1 MLMPGTRVPRAG
13 ALSRA
18 FQGATVVLRVMT
30 SLKWRSLPRTIL
42 LPGGWILLSVS
53 VLGLLLPGQALAQQ
67 QRDPVFATQ
76 SQIGVLELRLE
87 RAERILDAAA
97 LTEWVQSMDA
107 LTFELRQLRGRIES
121 LEHELQSLRGRQRDQ
136 FRNMDERVSLLE
148 GGTWTPPAD
157 EVISGTGSS
166 SLLGADEQRSYEDAF
181 DRLMAGDYQTAIRR
195 FERFLEAYPQ
205 GLFAANALYWLAE
218 ARYATGDFRAARQD
232 FLALRERH
240 PESDK
245 RGDALLKIGFTE
257 VELGNPEVATD
268 ILQEVVQ
275 TYPGTVLSRLAQER
289 LRRLQGS

>member
-1 MLMPGTRVPRAG
+1 MRAIGPAG
-13 ALSRA
+13 AR
-18 FQGATVVLRVMT
+18 R
-30 SLKWRSLPRTIL
+30 L
-42 LPGGWILLSVS
+42 LPLLVFG
-53 VLGLLLPGQALAQQ
+53 GLLVSPHVLAQQ
-67 QRDPVFATQ
+67 PRDSVVATQ
-76 SQIGVLELRLE
+76 GQIGVLELRLE
-87 RAERILDAAA
+87 RVERILDAAA

-148 GGTWTPPAD
+148 GGTWVPPVDDTSAGVD
-157 EVISGTGSS
+157 SFGIP
-166 SLLGADEQRSYEDAF
+166 GADEQRSYEDAF

-218 ARYATGDFRAARQD
+218 ARYTTGDFQAARQD
-232 FLALRERH
+232 FIALRERY
-240 PESDK
+240 PDSDK
-245 RGDALLKIGFTE
+245 RGDALLKIGFAE
-257 VELGNPEVATD
+257 VELGNSAAATD